1 MADTGWVVAS
11 SIAGTRGTGPSW
23 SFSFNGEFASTRWNV
38 GAYQAANGGT
48 SRYLDFIAPDFSS
61 IPIGATIDGLEFK
74 ISLTTSPYPAVYN
87 EVILYYNGQ
96 NIGNNQAGGLSVNNG
111 TRIFGGSAN
120 TWGTD
125 LTRGIVTDSSF
136 RVGVRVNGTDEE
148 YTSYVGLYTPHE
160 FKITYTEA
168 VLPTV
173 HKNRVILGV
182 G

>member
-1 MADTGWVVAS
+1 MADTGWVAPS

-23 SFSFNGEFASTRWNV
+23 SLSFNGEFGSVRWNV
-38 GAYQAANGGT
+38 ASGGI
-48 SRYLDFIAPDFSS
+48 SRYLDFIAPNFSS

-87 EVILYYNGQ
+87 EVTLYYDGQ
-96 NIGNNQAGGLSVNNG
+96 TIGNNKAGGLSVNNG
-111 TRIFGGSAN
+111 TRIFGGSAD
-120 TWGTD
+120 TWGVS

-148 YTSYVGLYTPHE
+148 YASHVGLYAPYE

-173 HKNRVILGV
+173 HKNRIILGV